1 MIKRLFDITVSL
13 LGLCLVMPLMILV
26 SLLIK
31 FESKGSVIFRQ
42 ERVGL
47 LSKTF
52 SIYKLRSMVVDA
64 ESQGP
69 HFTSATDVRVTRVGR
84 FIRKTSLDELPQ
96 LLNVL
101 FGDMSLVGPRPNVPK
116 QKVEYSEAE
125 WDKRNSIRPGIT
137 GLAQAKLRSAAT
149 PEQRTQLD
157 LEYVDKASLYFD
169 MDILLMTVKQVLFK
183 GGN

>member
-13 LGLCLVMPLMILV
+13 LGLFLVMPLMKLV

-47 LSKTF
+47 LGKTF
-52 SIYKLRSMVVDA
+52 SIYKFRSMVVDA

-96 LLNVL
+96 LLSVL

-116 QKVEYSEAE
+116 QKVEYSESE
-125 WDKRNSIRPGIT
+125 WDKRNSIRSGIT

-149 PEQRTQLD
+149 LVESTQLD
-157 LEYVDKASLYFD
+157 LDYLPNSQTAYFER
-169 MDILLMTVKQVLFK
+169 
-183 GGN
+183 